1 MNRHNLAEWR
11 HERRAWRMPN
21 LPRLAAAILL
31 ADAVTYLAVLA
42 SSTDYGAYEARMLR
56 SQDVPANA
64 AAGDS
69 GTPRVSERPAKN
81 RWER

>member
-1 MNRHNLAEWR
+1 MNQQNRTATQR
-11 HERRAWRMPN
+11 ERRAWRMPN

-31 ADAVTYLAVLA
+31 AAAVTYLAVLM
-42 SSTDYGAYEARMLR
+42 SSTDYAAYEARMLR